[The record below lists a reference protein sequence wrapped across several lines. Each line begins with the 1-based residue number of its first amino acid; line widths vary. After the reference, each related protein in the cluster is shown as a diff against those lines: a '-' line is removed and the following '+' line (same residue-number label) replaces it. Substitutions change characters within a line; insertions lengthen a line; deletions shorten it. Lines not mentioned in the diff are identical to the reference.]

1 MDFAD
6 KTGILGQL
14 WIDFREDEKFS
25 AFMEYNDIGV
35 PMAYYVAEGLVNEL
49 TPLGEQYID
58 ETMEMLFE
66 LLNVTDEEISALDD
80 INLTTLL
87 LFAYNKKKS
96 VDDDPTI

>member
-35 PMAYYVAEGLVNEL
+35 PMAYYVAEGLVDGL

-96 VDDDPTI
+96 VNDDPTI